1 MAFDSFQFSIS
12 GLAAALRAMARKRRG
27 HFHTSD
33 YGFTFDANPANPSS
47 LSGQQ
52 LTDLNNA
59 IAANNAAMAALLA
72 DIAVFAPSATKYATL
87 FFDST
92 DVGGRIVLSTPF
104 RVPRY
109 CNVAC
114 DGTELI
120 YSGTDFTGPFVTLGE
135 SLNKTSGAG
144 GGVFDLPVTR
154 CSRFT
159 THRWSPRNIDRDHFA
174 AYKIELVHA
183 RLHFRG
189 INGFGVGIQFMPK
202 PGCFTAHNTT
212 TIGTLSDCCTLVDF
226 RGNVAGVVAG
236 VDDAVGWANENAIVS
251 WQNGAFSAGWNF
263 YNGGGG
269 GTAIRYSVETGG
281 YGGLSGNDVI
291 EACLQLGA
299 PVQLVNGASIS
310 ADHTRMNGGRDYLA
324 LNSGTATAT
333 MPTHTDGS
341 DVLIGSITWRDLG
354 VSRRQPVLFHN
365 SGSRNEIYLRRLEG
379 WYGMPV
385 AIRGAG
391 NPSGDGSTVRIR
403 NAQSGTLPS
412 NTALGYCTGVEFL
425 LDDPTTA
432 ASGGAGI
439 LVTIHNEPPETD
451 VQMPPLITSLI
462 GSASGIAAFN
472 GYSWTNATD
481 TGRVRNVSTNETMRL
496 CTDGVVLTA
505 GGGADSIGVMCP
517 VTADSSTV
525 VARLNRGMDAVD
537 PPRLRSKTFTK
548 YGTATGISGRAKV
561 VVQEPSALPIAGNT
575 YAAPGDSYISRAI
588 QANAPDVGYIWV
600 GGNSG
605 KMASVGV
612 TRRHTQITTQG
623 GTQVGRPADVD
634 TTFSPR
640 VPHSP
645 AAPTL
650 GYFPVKTRVV
660 DSTNATNGWDCSA
673 GWLSEAWASGMS
685 LIPNLVVINSGN
697 AYVAITTTAV
707 TGGSTAPTGTS
718 ATAPTGG
725 GEFLYIGPASTVTAV

>member
-1 MAFDSFQFSIS
+1 MSFESSQFSFPGI
-12 GLAAALRAMARKRRG
+12 AAALRAMFRKWRG

-33 YGFTFDANPANPSS
+33 YGFTFDASQANPSS

-59 IAANNAAMAALLA
+59 IAANDAAMAAILA

-92 DVGGRIVLSTPF
+92 DTGGSIVLSTRF

-114 DGTELI
+114 DGTELV

-135 SLNKTSGAG
+135 SLNKTTGAG
-144 GGVFDLPVTR
+144 GGVFDLPITK
-154 CSRFT
+154 CSRLT
-159 THRWSPRNIDRDHFA
+159 SHRWSPRNIDRDHFA
-174 AYKIELVHA
+174 AYRVELVHA

-189 INGFGVGIQFMPK
+189 VSGFGVGIQFMPK
-202 PGCFTAHNTT
+202 PGCFTAHNT
-212 TIGTLSDCCTLVDF
+212 ITLGSVYDCCTLVDF

-236 VDDAVGWANENAIVS
+236 VDDAPGWVNENAIVS
-251 WQNGAFSAGWNF
+251 WQNGAFSASWNF

-269 GTAIRYSVETGG
+269 GTAIRYSAEPGG
-281 YGGLSGNDVI
+281 YSGLSGNDVI

-299 PVQLVNGASIS
+299 PVQLVNGAAIS
-310 ADHTRMNGGRDYLA
+310 TDQTRMNGGRDYLA

-354 VSRRQPVLFHN
+354 FSRRQPVLFHN
-365 SGSRNEIYLRRLEG
+365 SGSRNEIYLRRLET

-385 AIRGAG
+385 AIRGVG
-391 NPSGDGSTVRIR
+391 NPSGGGSTVRIR

-412 NTALGYCTGVEFL
+412 NTARGYCTGVEFL
-425 LDDPTTA
+425 LDDQTTA
-432 ASGGAGI
+432 ASAGAGI
-439 LVTIHNEPPETD
+439 LVTLHNEPTETD

-472 GYSWTNATD
+472 GYTWTNASD
-481 TGRVRNVSTNETMRL
+481 TGQVRNVSTNETMRL

-505 GGGADSIGVMCP
+505 AGNADSIGVMCP

-525 VARLNRGMDAVD
+525 VARLNRGLDAVD
-537 PPRLRSKTFTK
+537 PPRLRSKPFTK
-548 YGTATGISGRAKV
+548 QGIATGISGRAKV
-561 VVQEPSALPIAGNT
+561 VVEDPTAISTTGNL
-575 YAAPGDSYISRAI
+575 YAASSDSYISRAI

-605 KMASVGV
+605 KLASIGI

-623 GTQVGRPADVD
+623 STQVGRPADVY
-634 TTFSPR
+634 TPFSPR

-645 AAPTL
+645 AAPTI

-660 DSTNATNGWDCSA
+660 DSTNATNGWDCTA
-673 GWLSEAWASGMS
+673 GWLSEAWSSGMS
-685 LIPNLVVINSGN
+685 VIPNLVVINSGN
-697 AYVAITTTAV
+697 AYVALTTTAV
-707 TGGSTAPTGTS
+707 TGRSTAPTGTS

-725 GEFLYIGPASTVTAV
+725 GEWLYIGPASTVTAV